1 MDSVELEAA
10 VRSGVISPEIARYLR
25 NFSAE
30 QRRTPLA
37 DEERFGLVGGL
48 ADVMTAAGLLLLLGG
63 VAFAFAFLPLIAILI
78 VLGASWA
85 FAEHFTRQRRMTLTS
100 FVLFAAFVAAALAGL
115 IGVASV
121 FPAPGRWSGSPFG
134 WTAMSPLGGLV
145 VSFGTAMTC
154 ALYWLRFKLP
164 FAYMVGAVAA
174 VNVGVHVVHLVTP
187 NASAGVVGFMLLLVG
202 LWLFAV
208 AMWWDMSDVR
218 RETRRS
224 DIAFWMHWAAGYQ
237 VAGASF
243 RLLLGVSSGPAGWD
257 RLDAFATL
265 PADGA
270 AAVAVIC
277 LFAFFCFVA
286 LVIDRRSLLM
296 SSLIYVVPAT
306 ATLMGAFQSTTMTM
320 TAMLTGG
327 FLVVLAAYWREM
339 RELLLARL
347 PDHIRAQ
354 LPRTDLSFAKP
365 RPVA

>member
-10 VRSGVISPEIARYLR
+10 VRSGVISPEVARNLR

-30 QRRTPLA
+30 QSHTPLA

-48 ADVMTAAGLLLLLGG
+48 ADVMTAVGLLLLLGG
-63 VAFAFAFLPLIAILI
+63 VAFAFAFVPVVSILI
-78 VLGASWA
+78 VLSASWA

-100 FVLFAAFVAAALAGL
+100 FVLFAAFALAALAGL
-115 IGVASV
+115 LSVAMM
-121 FPAPGRWSGSPFG
+121 FPGDRSGY
-134 WTAMSPLGGLV
+134 WTAWAAISPLGGLIIA
-145 VSFGTAMTC
+145 FGTAMVC
-154 ALYWLRFKLP
+154 GLYWLRFKLP
-164 FAYMVGAVAA
+164 FAYMTAAVAA
-174 VNVGVHVVHLVTP
+174 VNVGVHVVHLVAP
-187 NASAGVVGFMLLLVG
+187 NASAGVVSFMLLLVG

-218 RETRRS
+218 RETRRA

-237 VAGASF
+237 IAGASF
-243 RLLLGVSSGPAGWD
+243 RLLLGVSGGPTGWE
-257 RLDAFATL
+257 RLDAFATM
-265 PADGA
+265 PADGGA
-270 AAVAVIC
+270 AIAVIC

-327 FLVVLAAYWREM
+327 FLVVLAAYWRQM
-339 RELLLARL
+339 RGRLLAQM

-354 LPRTDLSFAKP
+354 LPRTDLSFATP

>member
-10 VRSGVISPEIARYLR
+10 VKSGVISPEIARDLR

-30 QRRTPLA
+30 QRQTPLA

-63 VAFAFAFLPLIAILI
+63 VAFAFAFLPLLAIVI

-100 FVLFAAFVAAALAGL
+100 FVLFGAFVVAALVGL
-115 IGVASV
+115 ISVANL
-121 FPAPGRWSGSPFG
+121 FPASGGWPGSPFG
-134 WTAMSPLGGLV
+134 WTALSPLGALI
-145 VSFGTAMTC
+145 VSFGTAMIS

-164 FAYMVGAVAA
+164 FAYMTAAVAA
-174 VNVGVHVVHLVTP
+174 VNVGVHIVHLLTP
-187 NASAGVVGFMLLLVG
+187 NASAGVVSFMLLLVG
-202 LWLFAV
+202 LWLFAI

-218 RETRRS
+218 RETRRA

-243 RLLLGVSSGPAGWD
+243 RLLLGVTGGSAGWE
-257 RLDAFATL
+257 RLNAFTTQ
-265 PADGA
+265 PADGGA
-270 AAVAVIC
+270 AIAVIC

-306 ATLMGAFQSTTMTM
+306 ATLMGALQSTTMTI

-327 FLVVLAAYWREM
+327 FLVVLAAYWRQA
-339 RELLLARL
+339 RELVLARL
-347 PDHIRAQ
+347 PDHVRAQ

>member
-10 VRSGVISPEIARYLR
+10 VKSGVITPDVARALR

-30 QRRTPLA
+30 QQHAPLA
-37 DEERFGLVGGL
+37 DNERFGLVGGL
-48 ADVMTAAGLLLLLGG
+48 ADVMTAAGLFLLLGG
-63 VAFAFAFLPLIAILI
+63 VAYAFAFIPPVAVLI

-100 FVLFAAFVAAALAGL
+100 FILFFAFVAAAFCGLLA
-115 IGVASV
+115 VASV
-121 FPAPGRWSGSPFG
+121 FPVMSRWPYAPSP
-134 WTAMSPLGGLV
+134 WPVVSPLASLV
-145 VSFGTAMTC
+145 VSFGI
-154 ALYWLRFKLP
+154 ALACGGYWLRFKLP
-164 FAYMVGAVAA
+164 FAYMVAAVAV
-174 VNVGVHVVHLVTP
+174 VNIGIHVVQLVTP
-187 NASAGVVGFMLLLVG
+187 NASAAVVSFMLLLVG

-218 RETRRS
+218 RETRRA

-237 VAGASF
+237 IAGASF
-243 RLLLGVSSGPAGWD
+243 RLLLGVSGGPQGWE
-257 RLDAFATL
+257 RLNAFATQ
-265 PADGA
+265 PASGGA
-270 AAVAVIC
+270 AIAVLA

-286 LVIDRRSLLM
+286 LVIDRRSLLL

-306 ATLMGAFQSTTMTM
+306 AQLMGALQSTTMTM

-327 FLVVLAAYWREM
+327 FLVVLAAYWRQA
-339 RELLLARL
+339 RALLLARL

-354 LPRTDLSFAKP
+354 LPRTDLSFATS

>member
-10 VRSGVISPEIARYLR
+10 VKSGVISPEVARDLR

-30 QRRTPLA
+30 LHDAPLA

-63 VAFAFAFLPLIAILI
+63 VAFAFAFLPLLAILI

-100 FVLFAAFVAAALAGL
+100 FVLFGAFAFAAIFALLAVVSTFPAWRGGGGMTPWGALSPLAGL
-115 IGVASV
+115 VVA
-121 FPAPGRWSGSPFG
+121 
-134 WTAMSPLGGLV
+134 
-145 VSFGTAMTC
+145 FGTAMAC
-154 ALYWLRFKLP
+154 ALYWIRFKLP
-164 FAYMVGAVAA
+164 FAYMAAAVAG
-174 VNVGVHVVHLVTP
+174 VNTIVHLLQLVAP
-187 NASAGVVGFMLLLVG
+187 NMPAGIVSFLLLLIG
-202 LWLFAV
+202 LLLFAV

-218 RETRRS
+218 RETRRA

-243 RLLLGVSSGPAGWD
+243 RLLLGVSGGPVGWD
-257 RLDAFATL
+257 RLYAFATQ
-265 PADGA
+265 PADGGA
-270 AAVAVIC
+270 AIAVLC

-306 ATLMGAFQSTTMTM
+306 ATLMGALQSTTMTM

-327 FLVVLAAYWREM
+327 FLVVLAAYWRGA

-365 RPVA
+365 RPVV

>member
-10 VRSGVISPEIARYLR
+10 VKSGIITPDIARELR

-30 QRRTPLA
+30 QRQAPLA

-63 VAFAFAFLPLIAILI
+63 VAFAFAFVPPIAIII

-100 FVLFAAFVAAALAGL
+100 FVLFGAFVMAALCGL
-115 IGVASV
+115 MGVASV
-121 FPAPGRWSGSPFG
+121 LPGTTPWMGTPAAW
-134 WTAMSPLGGLV
+134 AAISPLGGLV

-154 ALYWLRFKLP
+154 GLYWMRFKLP
-164 FAYMVGAVAA
+164 FAYMAAAVAA
-174 VNVGVHVVHLVTP
+174 VNVGVNVVRLVVP
-187 NASAGVVGFMLLLVG
+187 NASAGVISFMLLLIG
-202 LWLFAV
+202 LLLFAV
-208 AMWWDMSDVR
+208 AMWWDMSDIR
-218 RETRRS
+218 RETRRA

-237 VAGASF
+237 IAGASF
-243 RLLLGVSSGPAGWD
+243 RLLLGVAGGPSGWE
-257 RLDAFATL
+257 RLNAFATQ
-265 PADGA
+265 PANGVA
-270 AAVAVIC
+270 AIAVLC

-306 ATLMGAFQSTTMTM
+306 AQLMGALQSTTMTM

-327 FLVVLAAYWREM
+327 FLVVLAAYWREV
-339 RELLLARL
+339 RALVLAWL

-354 LPRTDLSFAKP
+354 LPRTDLSFATS